1 MDILSTLAGIG
12 WLSVLQTRSSAVL
25 FDGACLLA
33 KPPLAWRGSVLAFS
47 VGVYCADDATGNN
60 TDGEMMGLVLSLN
73 SVGSGIN
80 TPLLLSQNNVSDN
93 FICVS
98 DVIETVIVEW

>member
-1 MDILSTLAGIG
+1 MAHVFLPSHPLRG
-12 WLSVLQTRSSAVL
+12 VVRSS
-25 FDGACLLA
+25 
-33 KPPLAWRGSVLAFS
+33 PFS

-73 SVGSGIN
+73 SVASGVN